1 MLRYQVQ
8 LLLEDYIND
17 RQYESRGRF
26 GEILLTL
33 PALQSITWQM
43 IEQIQF
49 AKLFGVARIDNLLQ
63 EMLLGGVCVCASVCV
78 GLYCVG
84 VCVIF
89 YGNVTV
95 CFLVPLCSSFSST
108 FPPFLSRSDRGRR
121 ERCFRVVWRRVR
133 RRRRWDRNRC
143 PRSSSRGR
151 GASYPSW
158 GSNGGRGRLSYGHEH
173 HWGHRA
179 GVYKLPST
187 SS

>member
-63 EMLLGGVCVCASVCV
+63 EMLLGGTVLSFSVSVFVSRSVFVSVCV
-78 GLYCVG
+78 SLSVYVY
-84 VCVIF
+84 VC
-89 YGNVTV
+89 N
-95 CFLVPLCSSFSST
+95 CLC
-108 FPPFLSRSDRGRR
+108 L
-121 ERCFRVVWRRVR
+121 C
-133 RRRRWDRNRC
+133 
-143 PRSSSRGR
+143 
-151 GASYPSW
+151 
-158 GSNGGRGRLSYGHEH
+158 L
-173 HWGHRA
+173 
-179 GVYKLPST
+179 
-187 SS
+187 